1 MKDAVVAG
9 GSDSVEVEVVL
20 AKVLEMFP
28 TAITQKE
35 KQFVRFTGNHY
46 AFLPYTAL
54 TQTTVVTTVRFGN
67 FLVLF
72 KIFENPYKGQ
82 PSLFLCRV
90 PLQTETGVA
99 DRL

>member
-35 KQFVRFTGNHY
+35 KSDFVQVCPIHREPLRLLAIHCPDTDNCCYNGEVWQF
-46 AFLPYTAL
+46 
-54 TQTTVVTTVRFGN
+54 FGFVQN
-67 FLVLF
+67 
-72 KIFENPYKGQ
+72 I
-82 PSLFLCRV
+82 
-90 PLQTETGVA
+90 
-99 DRL
+99 

>member
-35 KQFVRFTGNHY
+35 KQFVLFTGNHY

-54 TQTTVVTTVRFGN
+54 TQTTTVRFGN

-72 KIFENPYKGQ
+72 KIFENP
-82 PSLFLCRV
+82 
-90 PLQTETGVA
+90 
-99 DRL
+99 